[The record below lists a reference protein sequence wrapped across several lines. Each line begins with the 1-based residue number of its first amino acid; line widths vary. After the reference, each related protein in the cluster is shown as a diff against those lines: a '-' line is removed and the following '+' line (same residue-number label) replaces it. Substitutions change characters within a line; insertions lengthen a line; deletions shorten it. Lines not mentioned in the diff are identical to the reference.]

1 MSNGWGETSLDK
13 SAASSEQLRID
24 PADSICQIAGA
35 SFKPPSMISG
45 FYPRHE
51 PFIDSRQS
59 QARAAALSSSAPLN
73 PPHAHNGVELVGT
86 LELGGKSL
94 RNFLWAKHRAVSW
107 LRQPV
112 AGDRMGFATSV
123 TDGGNDGMLGEQ
135 GRIPAGTESLEECI
149 AARARAACLLCSV
162 ARCPRTEADA
172 HKEVLLS

>member
-1 MSNGWGETSLDK
+1 
-13 SAASSEQLRID
+13 
-24 PADSICQIAGA
+24 
-35 SFKPPSMISG
+35 MISG

-51 PFIDSRQS
+51 PFIDSWQS
-59 QARAAALSSSAPLN
+59 RARAAALSSSAPLH

-86 LELGGKSL
+86 LGGKSL

-112 AGDRMGFATSV
+112 ARMGFATSV

>member
-1 MSNGWGETSLDK
+1 
-13 SAASSEQLRID
+13 
-24 PADSICQIAGA
+24 
-35 SFKPPSMISG
+35 MISG

-59 QARAAALSSSAPLN
+59 RARAAELSSSAPLH

-86 LELGGKSL
+86 LGGKSL

-149 AARARAACLLCSV
+149 AALLVWHAGNVRWAEARGQRRSPTKKCYPLTERRETGYGDRGNAQFTGHSV
-162 ARCPRTEADA
+162 NFNPN
-172 HKEVLLS
+172 L